1 MIVGDS
7 GVPDVVESTGS
18 SSATIER
25 SRANYVVDEPA
36 RTIRGMI
43 LTESRLEV

>member
-1 MIVGDS
+1 MIVGVS

-18 SSATIER
+18 SSATVER
-25 SRANYVVDEPA
+25 SRANYAVDEPV